1 MHEIEKKNTAR
12 LAAPAAYN
20 VIIAAVVCALAHKN
34 NMKR

>member
-1 MHEIEKKNTAR
+1 MHKIEEENTAR

-34 NMKR
+34 NIKR